1 MRLAKAN
8 FFVRMRKTEIK
19 NGDGSRQD
27 KDSPIYSLMILVKLC
42 FSLVVCFKT
51 WSKRLLL
58 VAFHLTRCAQFSGEV
73 HVVKMLLSHR
83 RSSLVTEM

>member
-8 FFVRMRKTEIK
+8 FFVRGRKTEIK

-27 KDSPIYSLMILVKLC
+27 KDDEMILVKLC
-42 FSLVVCFKT
+42 LSLVVCFKT
-51 WSKRLLL
+51 WSKRLVL

>member
-8 FFVRMRKTEIK
+8 FFVRVRKTEIK

-27 KDSPIYSLMILVKLC
+27 KDDEMILVKLC
-42 FSLVVCFKT
+42 LSLVVCFKT
-51 WSKRLLL
+51 WSKRLVL